1 MSRRLHSSQRPPI
14 YQPTRDNPY
23 QTTTLSASLPLPHT
37 YSQQNAAHYN
47 KDNFNSICSS
57 SYRVGGLCNKIATYD
72 TGVSDDTCSDTNT
85 YYENHH
91 YGYQYTCKNEVKNSD
106 CMFSDNSDT
115 NQLSY
120 YECDETLPKR
130 FSRSNF
136 CEQSCIK
143 KNGHFSRDNK
153 FSSSSFKDGR
163 RIYPNQSS
171 LQRTGSTAPSLP
183 PDLTLRLPHL
193 SDRPQSSLSSGVTS
207 AVVDGCGGHCETF
220 ENICYYFLQ
229 VAFTMGILIGTSLSI
244 AGAVLRKSA
253 ARNLQVLVYIGAL
266 LSMVSALLLAIQCS
280 ARYNAQKRKKSLK
293 NAKRTT
299 IPMDTLTTR
308 PVILQ
313 QQPLIND
320 NDERSS
326 TTLHFQ
332 ITAPRLQTQRSAMKD
347 EQGIPWWR
355 RKDLN

>member
-1 MSRRLHSSQRPPI
+1 MFGFIQAQSI
-14 YQPTRDNPY
+14 PTDEHIE
-23 QTTTLSASLPLPHT
+23 TTTVSASLPLPHT
-37 YSQQNAAHYN
+37 YNPQNAFQYG
-47 KDNFNSICSS
+47 KDNFNSICGG
-57 SYRVGGLCNKIATYD
+57 SYRAGGLCNKIATYD

-85 YYENHH
+85 FYDHHH
-91 YGYQYTCKNEVKNSD
+91 YGYQYTCKNETKNSD

-115 NQLSY
+115 KNQLSY

-130 FSRSNF
+130 FSRHEF
-136 CEQSCIK
+136 YEQSCIK
-143 KNGHFSRDNK
+143 KNGHFGRDSK
-153 FSSSSFKDGR
+153 YSSSSFKDGR
-163 RIYPNQSS
+163 KIYPTHSS
-171 LQRTGSTAPSLP
+171 LQRTSSTTTSQPSSLP
-183 PDLTLRLPHL
+183 RRVPLPHI

-207 AVVDGCGGHCETF
+207 AVVDGCGGHCQTF

-280 ARYNAQKRKKSLK
+280 ARYNAQKRKKALK
-293 NAKRTT
+293 TVKKIT
-299 IPMDTLTTR
+299 IPMDTLNTR

-313 QQPLIND
+313 QQPLIN
-320 NDERSS
+320 NRDERAP
-326 TTLHFQ
+326 TTIHFE
-332 ITAPRLQTQRSAMKD
+332 ITGPRMVPQRPIIKD

-355 RKDLN
+355 RKNLN